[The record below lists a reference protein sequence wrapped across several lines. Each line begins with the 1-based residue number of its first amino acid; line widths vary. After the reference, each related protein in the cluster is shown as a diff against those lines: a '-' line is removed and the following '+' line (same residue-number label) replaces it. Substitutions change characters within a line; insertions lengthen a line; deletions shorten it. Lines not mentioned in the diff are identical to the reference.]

1 VKLTIKNVKPI
12 IETDITVKEL
22 TIIVGMNNTGKSLFA
37 HAIHALYNEDLNYSI
52 FIDFF
57 KTNPYMINLYNN
69 FIKRRTS
76 EYIFTREELL
86 KISVLIT
93 EYCKSHE
100 VAKQIYNF
108 IFSSDVFQEDMMIC
122 RDLMP
127 GNEEDLNKLDHQF
140 SYFFEEVGNKKFILI
155 SKKKNSYTIE
165 FSISQDTY
173 ENDCKSGIFLH
184 KSVRFEFADFFARI
198 FSKLSLFSKK
208 TIAFPSERSG
218 LTLMKDNLNYFPNK
232 MTECY
237 VEFLNQTI
245 DTSKKSEDKYYKVA
259 EYIEENILFGRL
271 NFDPNKNIY
280 FNDFNNTTDNIF
292 MNRVSSSVREL
303 AAFTIYLKFLV
314 KANDTIIIDEPE
326 LSLHPDAVR
335 YLARAI
341 VSLVNKKLNFII
353 ITHSDYFVKEI
364 NNLILLNTVDYEKN
378 KIIINEKFNNNQLDN
393 IQLSSNKVSMISFS
407 RDQNGIKKEEII
419 CNEYGYI
426 EPLFDKTIARMNK
439 DEDFIF
445 DLKEL
450 EYE

>member
-1 VKLTIKNVKPI
+1 
-12 IETDITVKEL
+12 
-22 TIIVGMNNTGKSLFA
+22 
-37 HAIHALYNEDLNYSI
+37 
-52 FIDFF
+52 
-57 KTNPYMINLYNN
+57 
-69 FIKRRTS
+69 
-76 EYIFTREELL
+76 
-86 KISVLIT
+86 
-93 EYCKSHE
+93 
-100 VAKQIYNF
+100 
-108 IFSSDVFQEDMMIC
+108 
-122 RDLMP
+122 
-127 GNEEDLNKLDHQF
+127 
-140 SYFFEEVGNKKFILI
+140 
-155 SKKKNSYTIE
+155 
-165 FSISQDTY
+165 
-173 ENDCKSGIFLH
+173 
-184 KSVRFEFADFFARI
+184 
-198 FSKLSLFSKK
+198 
-208 TIAFPSERSG
+208 
-218 LTLMKDNLNYFPNK
+218 
-232 MTECY
+232 
-237 VEFLNQTI
+237 
-245 DTSKKSEDKYYKVA
+245 
-259 EYIEENILFGRL
+259 
-271 NFDPNKNIY
+271 
-280 FNDFNNTTDNIF
+280 

>member
-1 VKLTIKNVKPI
+1 MKLTIKNVEPI
-12 IETDITVKEL
+12 IESDITVREL

-57 KTNPYMINLYNN
+57 KTNQYMIDLYNK
-69 FIKRRTS
+69 FIQRRTN
-76 EYIFTREELL
+76 EYTFTKEELL

-93 EYCKSHE
+93 EYFGSPE

-108 IFSSDVFQEDMMIC
+108 IFSSNGIQDDMMIS
-122 RDLMP
+122 RDLTP
-127 GNEEDLNKLDHQF
+127 QNTEDINKLYYQF
-140 SYFFEEVGNKKFILI
+140 NYFFEEVGNKKLILI

-173 ENDCKSGIFLH
+173 ENNCKSGKFLH
-184 KSVRFEFADFFARI
+184 NSVRFEFADFFARI

-208 TIAFPSERSG
+208 TIVFPAERSG

-245 DTSKKSEDKYYKVA
+245 DTSKRSEDKYYNVA

-280 FNDFNNTTDNIF
+280 FNDFNNTKDNIF

-303 AAFTIYLKFLV
+303 AAFTLYLKFLV

-341 VSLVNKKLNFII
+341 VSLVNKKLNFIV

-393 IQLSSNKVSMISFS
+393 IQLSSNKVSMFSFL
-407 RDQNGIKKEEII
+407 RDKNGIKKEEII
-419 CNEYGYI
+419 CGEYGYI
-426 EPLFDKTIARMNK
+426 EPLFDKTIATMNK

-450 EYE
+450 NQ